1 MIYAEAHTFYI
12 IISDCQEIF
21 RKTCILQQTPGH
33 IQIVQNIIKTYI
45 HWYEIYFIGPWF
57 LFSKTK
63 WPSLYLSYHLI
74 KPLTSSQSL
83 DKHLALHQRISG
95 GATTGETQ
103 SELTS
108 DYLDQD
114 NWCVPR
120 QNDCINWGKGNW
132 FPPPLGH
139 RSLLW
144 MLGLMFPNLVTPDP
158 PLSCHPRVLLG
169 KDSAQLNIIR

>member
-1 MIYAEAHTFYI
+1 MQKHIHFTILLVNAKWLNSFFKLLVIFKKSSWKHTFI
-12 IISDCQEIF
+12 D
-21 RKTCILQQTPGH
+21 
-33 IQIVQNIIKTYI
+33 IK
-45 HWYEIYFIGPWF
+45 YFIGRWF

-63 WPSLYLSYHLI
+63 WPSPYLSYHLI

-144 MLGLMFPNLVTPDP
+144 MLGLMFPSLVTPEP